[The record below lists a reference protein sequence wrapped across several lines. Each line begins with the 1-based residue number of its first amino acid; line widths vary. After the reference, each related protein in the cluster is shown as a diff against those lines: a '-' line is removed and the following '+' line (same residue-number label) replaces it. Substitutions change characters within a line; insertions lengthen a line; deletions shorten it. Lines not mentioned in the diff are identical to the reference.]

1 VETTVAATGLTDD
14 IRWTALNRKMQTVR
28 AVEAFARFR
37 AEGIEP
43 VLIKGLAATLNYP
56 ENKPRM
62 SMDMDLAVDGSDFAP
77 ARRIAEDLA
86 PQGYAIDLHRELRHL
101 DTVSWE
107 NLFAN
112 SHLIEFEGGSI
123 RVLGPEDHLRVLSV
137 HWLTNGGSDRERLW
151 DIYFAIEN
159 RPDDFDWDRFLNVV
173 GPNRR
178 RWLVCA
184 VGLAHKYLG
193 LDISDTPL
201 ADEAR
206 NLPRWLTG
214 VIEREWASDTHFV
227 PLEVAMHDR
236 KALLKQLPRRLRSD
250 PIWATIQAEGSFDAP
265 TRVHYQLAN
274 IFRRILPSY
283 RRVSATFKA
292 QQ

>member
-1 VETTVAATGLTDD
+1 MAGLTDD
-14 IRWTALNRKMQTVR
+14 VRWAALNRKMQTVR

-56 ENKPRM
+56 EDKPRM
-62 SMDMDLAVDGSDFAP
+62 SMDMDLAVKERDFES

-86 PQGYAIDLHRELRHL
+86 PEGYAVDLHRELRHL
-101 DTVSWE
+101 DTVPWDD
-107 NLFAN
+107 LFAN
-112 SHLIEFEGGSI
+112 SRLIEFDTGTI
-123 RVLGPEDHLRVLSV
+123 RVLRPEDHLRVLSV

-151 DIYFAIEN
+151 DIYYAIEN
-159 RPDDFDWDRFLNVV
+159 RPDDFDWNRFLSVV

-193 LDISDTPL
+193 LDVSDTPI
-201 ADEAR
+201 ADEASD
-206 NLPRWLTG
+206 LPHWLTRTL
-214 VIEREWASDTHFV
+214 EREWASDTHFV

-236 KALLKQLPRRLRSD
+236 KALLKQVPRRLRPD

-265 TRVHYQLAN
+265 TRIHYQIAN
-274 IFRRILPSY
+274 VFRRILPSY
-283 RRVSATFKA
+283 RRVSASFRA